1 MNRID
6 QKFNELKAK
15 KRSAL
20 IAYITAGFPNLKV
33 TEELVPA
40 LEKAGV
46 DIVELGIP
54 FSDPMADGTTIQLA
68 SQKALEAGTTLA
80 GIFDTVKRIRQ
91 KTNIPIAF
99 MTYYNPIFHYG
110 DEKFIKKCVELG
122 VDGLIIP
129 DLPPE
134 EAGALRKA
142 AAKANISMIFFV
154 APTTTDER
162 IRANAKAST
171 GFIYYVA
178 LTGITGTQQALS
190 ASVVKGIKHAK
201 RFTNKPICAGFGIST
216 PSQVKEISKV
226 ADGVI
231 VGSAI
236 IKEIEKNIGN
246 ARLVENVTKYVSSLV
261 NY

>member
-6 QKFNELKAK
+6 QKFKALKSQ

-91 KTNIPIAF
+91 KTNMPIAF

-134 EAGALRKA
+134 EAAGLRKA
-142 AAKANISMIFFV
+142 AAKADISMIFFI

-178 LTGITGTQQALS
+178 LTGVTGTQQALS

-201 RFTNKPICAGFGIST
+201 RFTDKPVCAGFGIST
-216 PSQVKEISKV
+216 SQQVEDISKV

-231 VGSAI
+231 IGSAI
-236 IKEIEKNIGN
+236 IKEIQKHINSP
-246 ARLVENVTKYVSSLV
+246 RLVENVARFVSSLK
-261 NY
+261 